1 MEKDGGGSRSRRD
14 LVQESVLLYG
24 YFDPS
29 NVREKRTSILVNRRE
44 KIIAYAAWGAVCLFW
59 GTTYLAI
66 RVGVQSLPPA
76 LFLGARFLVAGSIF
90 VPYLKW
96 RGFNFPQRKELANIA
111 FVGFALLVL
120 ANGGVVWAEQWVP
133 SGLAALVVA
142 TLPFWMAG
150 FEAALPSGN
159 KMTLRKGLGIIIGF
173 MGLVILFGSELRDSF
188 DVTYFKGILA
198 LLFSPF
204 CWALGSIYSK
214 SRPIGIHPLMAA
226 GFQMLIAGFI
236 LVIGGVLSGEVSR
249 IHLDASGLVA
259 LAYLILFGS
268 IVGYGSF
275 VYALSKL
282 PATKVSMYA
291 YVNPVIAVVLG
302 WLILGE
308 RMDWIVL
315 SSTAIVL
322 CGVILV
328 KSSRQ

>member
-1 MEKDGGGSRSRRD
+1 
-14 LVQESVLLYG
+14 
-24 YFDPS
+24 
-29 NVREKRTSILVNRRE
+29 VNRRE
-44 KIIAYAAWGAVCLFW
+44 KISAYAAWGAVCLFW

-66 RVGVQSLPPA
+66 RVGVQTLPPA
-76 LFLGARFLVAGSIF
+76 LFLGVRFLVAGFIF
-90 VPYLKW
+90 VPYLRW
-96 RGFNFPQRKELANIA
+96 RGFALPQRKDLGNIA
-111 FVGFALLVL
+111 LVGFALLVL
-120 ANGGVVWAEQWVP
+120 ANGSVVWAEQWVP
-133 SGLAALVVA
+133 SGLAALIVA

-150 FEAALPSGN
+150 FESALPSGN
-159 KMTLRKGLGIIIGF
+159 KLTLRKGLGIIIGF
-173 MGLVILFGSELRDSF
+173 VGLVILFAPELRDSF
-188 DVTYFKGILA
+188 DATYFNGILA

-214 SRPIGIHPLMAA
+214 NRPIGTHPLMTA

-236 LVIGGVLSGEVSR
+236 LVIVGALAGEFPR
-249 IHLDASGLVA
+249 IHRDPYGFIA

-308 RMDWIVL
+308 RLDWKVL
-315 SSTAIVL
+315 FSTAIVL
-322 CGVILV
+322 CGVVLV
-328 KSSRQ
+328 KSSKQ

>member
-1 MEKDGGGSRSRRD
+1 
-14 LVQESVLLYG
+14 
-24 YFDPS
+24 
-29 NVREKRTSILVNRRE
+29 VNRRE
-44 KIIAYAAWGAVCLFW
+44 KITAYAAWGAVCLFW

-76 LFLGARFLVAGSIF
+76 LFLGVRFLVAGFIF
-90 VPYLKW
+90 VPYLRW
-96 RGFNFPQRKELANIA
+96 RGLAFPQRKELANIA
-111 FVGFALLVL
+111 LVGFALLVL
-120 ANGGVVWAEQWVP
+120 ANGAVVWAEQWVP

-150 FEAALPSGN
+150 FESTLPSGN
-159 KMTLRKGLGIIIGF
+159 KLTLRKGLGIIIGF
-173 MGLVILFGSELRDSF
+173 MGLVILFAPELKDSF
-188 DVTYFKGILA
+188 DATYLKGILA

-214 SRPIGIHPLMAA
+214 SRPVGIHPLMAA

-236 LVIGGVLSGEVSR
+236 LVIVGALSGEISR
-249 IHLDASGLVA
+249 IHFDAYGLIA

-308 RMDWIVL
+308 RLDWMVL
-315 SSTAIVL
+315 SSTAIIL
-322 CGVILV
+322 CGVVLV